1 MAKVV
6 TFGEIMV
13 RLAAPEYLKLI
24 QTNAFEISYA
34 GAEANVAVS
43 LAHYGIQ
50 TDYITCLPNNPIAER
65 CIMELRGHNVGVNH
79 IIRNG
84 KRMGILYLEM
94 EAIHAHLK
102 YIMIVKIHHLQQYSK
117 IVLTGMTYYMML
129 IGSIGQE

>member
-1 MAKVV
+1 MEKNNMAKVV

-65 CIMELRGHNVGVNH
+65 CIMELRGHNVFVILEDFYNH
-79 IIRNG
+79 FI
-84 KRMGILYLEM
+84 
-94 EAIHAHLK
+94 
-102 YIMIVKIHHLQQYSK
+102 SK
-117 IVLTGMTYYMML
+117 
-129 IGSIGQE
+129 QF

>member
-43 LAHYGIQ
+43 LWN
-50 TDYITCLPNNPIAER
+50 TNR
-65 CIMELRGHNVGVNH
+65 
-79 IIRNG
+79 
-84 KRMGILYLEM
+84 LYNM
-94 EAIHAHLK
+94 
-102 YIMIVKIHHLQQYSK
+102 
-117 IVLTGMTYYMML
+117 LT
-129 IGSIGQE
+129 Q